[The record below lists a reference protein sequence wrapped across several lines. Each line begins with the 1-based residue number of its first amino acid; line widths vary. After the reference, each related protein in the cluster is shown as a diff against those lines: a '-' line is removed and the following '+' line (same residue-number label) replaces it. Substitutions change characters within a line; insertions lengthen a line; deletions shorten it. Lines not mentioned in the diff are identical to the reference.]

1 MSNAP
6 LPRLPSSEGPLL
18 RVEGLTKQF
27 GGVTAVAN
35 VDFTMDR
42 GQVVGLIGP
51 NGAGKSTLIGLLSGT
66 HVADTGRI
74 YLEDENITATSPAVR
89 ARCGIGRTHQ
99 IPRPFAE
106 MTVLENLLL
115 ARHYGAGERGSGQ
128 ARAHCLEILKRTGLA
143 DLAQVRAGQ
152 LQLLDRKRLELA
164 RALALGPRLLLLDEI
179 GAGLVATEI
188 EELVDLVRALRNEV
202 QSILIVEHVI
212 ELITKCC
219 DRVIVL
225 NSGRVLAAGTPDVVL
240 SDSAV
245 AAAYLGTSAKE
256 PAGASS
262 PSCQQRT
269 SIAGATPPSPR
280 RSGAVLLKVEHVD
293 VDYGGVRALRD
304 VSLEVKLGEV
314 VALLGANGS
323 GKTTLA
329 RAISGVVAAAAGS
342 IALDGQSLSGRPT
355 HAAAELGVA
364 HCMEGRRIF
373 GDLTV
378 QENLLLGAIG
388 VTRNERRQRLGQVF
402 SLFPELAGKRL
413 NAGTVLSGGEQ
424 QMLAIGRA
432 LMAKPRLVIFDEIS
446 LGLAPV
452 VVQRLYEALAQLRS
466 TGVAML
472 LIEQNIE
479 RALALADWAYVLAR
493 GEIRLAGSPAVLA
506 SSPELTSLYLS

>member
-1 MSNAP
+1 MSHAP
-6 LPRLPSSEGPLL
+6 LPRWKSTDGPLL

-27 GGVTAVAN
+27 GGVTAVAA

-74 YLEDENITATSPAVR
+74 YLEDQDITETSPAVR

-115 ARHYGAGERGSGQ
+115 ARHYGAGERSSGQ
-128 ARAHCLEILKRTGLA
+128 AHTHCFDILKRTGLA
-143 DLAQVRAGQ
+143 DQAQARAGQ

-179 GAGLVATEI
+179 GAGLVAAEI
-188 EELVDLVRALRNEV
+188 QELVDLVRALRKEV
-202 QSILIVEHVI
+202 QSILIVEHVM

-225 NSGRVLAAGTPDVVL
+225 NSGRVLAAGTPGEVL

-245 AAAYLGTSAKE
+245 AAAYLGTSAQE
-256 PAGASS
+256 PAVCFTLPAQHRPSVPGA
-262 PSCQQRT
+262 
-269 SIAGATPPSPR
+269 IVPPAR
-280 RSGAVLLKVEHVD
+280 RPAPALLKVENVD
-293 VDYGGVRALRD
+293 VDYGGVRALRN
-304 VSLEVKLGEV
+304 VSLEVRCGEI
-314 VALLGANGS
+314 VALLGANGA

-329 RAISGVVAAAAGS
+329 RAISGVVPAAAGS
-342 IALDGQSLSGRPT
+342 IALDEQPLSGRPS
-355 HAAAELGVA
+355 HAAAMLGVA

-388 VTRNERRQRLGQVF
+388 VNRTERRQRLGQVL
-402 SLFPELAGKRL
+402 SLLPELAGKRL
-413 NAGTVLSGGEQ
+413 NAGTALSGGEQ

-493 GEIRLAGSPAVLA
+493 GEIRLAGPPAVLA

>member
-1 MSNAP
+1 MSAAS
-6 LPRLPSSEGPLL
+6 LPRLQSTDSPLL

-27 GGVTAVAN
+27 GGVTAVAA
-35 VDFTMDR
+35 VDFTIDR
-42 GQVVGLIGP
+42 DQVVGLIGP

-66 HVADTGRI
+66 HVADAGRI
-74 YLEDENITATSPAVR
+74 YLEDENITATSPAAR
-89 ARCGIGRTHQ
+89 ARGGIGRTHQ

-115 ARHYGAGERGSGQ
+115 ARHYGAGERSSGQ
-128 ARAHCLEILKRTGLA
+128 ARTHCHDILHRTGLA
-143 DLAQVRAGQ
+143 GQAQVRAGQ

-219 DRVIVL
+219 DQVIVL
-225 NSGRVLAAGTPDVVL
+225 NSGRVLAVGTPDEVL

-245 AAAYLGTSAKE
+245 AAAYLGTSAKA
-256 PAGASS
+256 PAVSSNLAS
-262 PSCQQRT
+262 QQRT
-269 SIAGATPPSPR
+269 AAPGAISPPPR
-280 RSGAVLLKVEHVD
+280 RSGPSLLKVEHVD
-293 VDYGGVRALRD
+293 VDYGGVRALRN
-304 VSLEVKLGEV
+304 VSLEVKSGEI

-342 IALDGQSLSGRPT
+342 IILDEQSLSGRPA
-355 HAAAELGVA
+355 HAAAGLGIA

-388 VTRNERRQRLGQVF
+388 ATRTERPQRLGQVF

-413 NAGTVLSGGEQ
+413 NAGTALSGGEQ
-424 QMLAIGRA
+424 QMLALGRA

-479 RALALADWAYVLAR
+479 RALALAEWAYVLAR
-493 GEIRLAGSPAVLA
+493 GEIRLAGPPAVLA
-506 SSPELTSLYLS
+506 SNPELTSLYLS